1 MPLKVHIVDDIISKT
16 ISGFES
22 LDEYEIKTKLLL
34 QVVRSEMMNF
44 RTGNAHT
51 KTRAEV
57 RGGGKKPWK
66 QKGTGRARHGSRRS
80 PIWVGGGI
88 TFGPRNTVNWHCN
101 INRSS
106 RVTALKSI
114 LKDRLNEMLVFS
126 FKEDFDFPK
135 TKEATSSL
143 QSISNK
149 SGLPSRRSIVL
160 YTTEE
165 KSKVRGFSSTDAK
178 MMNAGNIKIVNLV
191 NAAHIVM
198 TPKAKELLE
207 AKINNKLK

>member
-1 MPLKVHIVDDIISKT
+1 MPLKVHIVDDTISKT
-16 ISGFES
+16 IDGFEL
-22 LDEYEIKTKLLL
+22 LDNYEIKTNLLL

-57 RGGGKKPWK
+57 RGGGRKPWK

-80 PIWVGGGI
+80 PIWVGGGV

-106 RVTALKSI
+106 RITALKSI
-114 LKDRLNEMLVFS
+114 LKDRLNESLVFS
-126 FKEDFDFPK
+126 FENNFDFPK
-135 TKEATSSL
+135 TREAVTSL
-143 QSISNK
+143 EAISQK
-149 SGLPSRRSIVL
+149 SGLPSKRSIIL

-165 KSKVRGFSSTDAK
+165 KEKVRGFSSTDAK

-207 AKINNKLK
+207 KKISNKEK